1 MLHVF
6 TNDISKHVEG
16 IPDEDGLLQSVRPA
30 QERFRLEI
38 RKTAPNFRPYERKY
52 AGRRHMSKVKFLT
65 NEEGHEEVEG
75 SDDESDMEEQ
85 DFPGELVVS
94 QQQRQGSGE
103 IICIDEVLEMAQR

>member
-1 MLHVF
+1 MLHIF

-52 AGRRHMSKVKFLT
+52 AGRRHMLKVKFLT
-65 NEEGHEEVEG
+65 NEEGHEAVEG
-75 SDDESDMEEQ
+75 SESDEDDLEN

-94 QQQRQGSGE
+94 KRQRQGPGE
-103 IICIDEVLEMAQR
+103 IICIDEVLEMAQQ

>member
-30 QERFRLEI
+30 QKRFRFEI
-38 RKTAPNFRPYERKY
+38 RKTPPNFRPYERKY

-65 NEEGHEEVEG
+65 NEEGHEEVKG
-75 SDDESDMEEQ
+75 SESEDGSEK

-94 QQQRQGSGE
+94 QQQRQGPGE